1 MYIDLL
7 GLHGDIIL
15 CTICK
20 TRLHVVS
27 GTFSLPIPLV
37 SIDIDVISFLLVEH
51 NHAFGTLDALVRLA
65 FAPHWGLSWCEG
77 AGGGFDVGDP
87 AVIAYHIFVARAAVV
102 GDPKSGADT
111 TAWRTLWQVCGDVEV
126 YYSSV
131 GGAGP

>member
-87 AVIAYHIFVARAAVV
+87 AVNSLSYIRCACR
-102 GDPKSGADT
+102 GGWGPKE
-111 TAWRTLWQVCGDVEV
+111 RRRLLRL
-126 YYSSV
+126 
-131 GGAGP
+131 